1 MSVRVS
7 LTGRVSIEAR
17 GVVID
22 EQRFPGRQGRLVFA
36 YLLAQARPVPRAEL
50 ADALWGDAPPATWE
64 KALSVLV
71 SKLRTLLN
79 DCELDGSQS
88 LTSAFGCYQLTLPSG
103 TWIDVVAADE
113 AVSSAELALAG
124 GDANQARTDAATAES
139 LARRTFLPGEDAR
152 WAEEKRVELRETL
165 VRALD
170 CLAESH
176 RTAGDPRAA
185 VRAAEELVE
194 LEPYRE
200 RGYRL
205 LMEAQSAAGNDA
217 EALRT
222 YERCRRLL
230 ADELGA
236 YPSAETEAIYR
247 RLLDA
252 PTAQAMSAGETD
264 ASITRASAET
274 QRRTESQLRIDALPS
289 DVAPLSTLDVDGRR
303 ARRRTF
309 VIVALVS
316 AIVATAVLLV
326 AVARRG
332 GREANV
338 PPNSV
343 AAIDAR
349 SNQLVGA
356 VAVGVGPKAVTAGG
370 GSVWIANTADETVSR
385 IDARTRQLIR
395 TIAVGEYPSDLV
407 FARGETWVAL
417 GGLNQVR
424 RITPSSNLAEEAY
437 EVPALAS
444 ARCLRSETSLTASPG
459 ALWLTCDIGGSS
471 NAFRI
476 VSSTGATAT
485 VDDAL
490 NSSLPTGVLFS
501 DLASGLGAVW
511 FVNAAGNTVAQI
523 EPVTLRKVRE
533 EGVGTN
539 PRAAAVGFG
548 SVWVANYTDDSVSRL
563 KLGELVS
570 PAGVDTIGVGDGPVD
585 IAVGRTAVWV
595 VNQIDQSVARIDPRT
610 NEVVA
615 TIGLRQEPQ
624 RVAATADT
632 IWVTVRELSK
642 R

>member
-1 MSVRVS
+1 MRVS
-7 LTGRVSIEAR
+7 LTDRVSIETGEAL
-17 GVVID
+17 VD
-22 EQRFPGRQGRLVFA
+22 EQRFPGRQGRFVFA
-36 YLLAQARPVPRAEL
+36 YLLAEQRPVPRGEL
-50 ADALWGDAPPATWE
+50 AEALWGGAPPATWE

-71 SKLRTLLN
+71 SKLRSLLN
-79 DCELDGSQS
+79 DCGLDGSES
-88 LTSAFGCYQLTLPSG
+88 LTSAFGCYQLTLPAG

-113 AVSSAELALAG
+113 AVSAAERALAA
-124 GDANQARTDAATAES
+124 GDVNRARTDASTAES
-139 LARRTFLPGEDAR
+139 IAHRTFLPGEDTR
-152 WAEEKRVELRETL
+152 WVEEKRAELRETL

-176 RTAGDPRAA
+176 RAAGDLRAA

-205 LMEAQSAAGNDA
+205 LMEAHSADGNDA
-217 EALRT
+217 EALRS

-252 PTAQAMSAGETD
+252 PAAPAMSAGETD
-264 ASITRASAET
+264 ASITPVSVPT
-274 QRRTESQLRIDALPS
+274 QRGDERQLVIDGDPS
-289 DVAPLSTLDVDGRR
+289 DFAPLRTLDVERRR
-303 ARRRTF
+303 ALRRTF
-309 VIVALVS
+309 ANVAIVS
-316 AIVATAVLLV
+316 AIVASTVLLV
-326 AVARRG
+326 AFTRRG
-332 GREANV
+332 GGEVNV

-343 AAIDAR
+343 VAIDAR
-349 SNQLVGA
+349 SSQLVEA
-356 VAVGVGPKAVTAGG
+356 VAVGVGPEAVTAGA
-370 GSVWIANTADETVSR
+370 GSVWIANTEDETVSR
-385 IDARTRQLIR
+385 IDARSRRLIR
-395 TIAVGEYPSDLV
+395 TIAVGEYPSDLA

-424 RITPSSNLAEEAY
+424 RITPASNLSEEAY
-437 EVPALAS
+437 KVPALAN

-459 ALWLTCDIGGSS
+459 ALWLACDIGGSS

-476 VSSTGATAT
+476 LLSTGETAT

-490 NSSLPTGVLFS
+490 TSSLPTGVLFS

-511 FVNAAGNTVAQI
+511 LVNGAANTVAQI

-533 EGVGTN
+533 DGVGTN

-563 KLGELVS
+563 KLGELVN

-595 VNQIDQSVARIDPRT
+595 VNQIDKSVSRIDPRT

-615 TIGLRQEPQ
+615 TIELQNEPQ
-624 RVAATADT
+624 RISATADT
-632 IWVTVRELSK
+632 IWVTVREPS
-642 R
+642 RG